1 MKVQMKVHL
10 KRMLLN
16 WIGTHDGGR
25 LTAHQRRFAFWSLM
39 PTLLWVVFFVIFPLF
54 WVVLMSL
61 FSYTPTR
68 EGGWFLGLGGNNP
81 FVGLGN
87 YVELFAGATKPAR
100 IFRQAIKNTF
110 LFSLLAVPLSVGTAL
125 PMAIALESV
134 HRRVKVIFRFIYFLP
149 VVTGSVAV
157 TIIWSYVFAP
167 NWGLLSQMFKIV
179 GLTPPRS
186 WLSDPT
192 QVYLGI
198 PLAMIAV
205 TIVYVWVTF
214 GYNTVLFIAAL
225 QSVPSVF
232 REAARIDGA
241 NSWQEF
247 WHIVVPLLRRT
258 ILLASVLTVIS
269 TMQQF
274 VLFWLLTRGGPAYQ
288 TQTILLSVYQNAFVY
303 SENMGMAAAMSI
315 FLFAILFFL
324 TVLQFRLL
332 RTEWEY

>member
-1 MKVQMKVHL
+1 MNVSL
-10 KRMLLN
+10 KRTLLE
-16 WIGTHDGGR
+16 WIGTHEGGR
-25 LTAHQRRFAFWSLM
+25 LTASQRRFAYLGLA
-39 PTLLWVVFFVIFPLF
+39 PILVWVFVFVLFPIF
-54 WVVLMSL
+54 WVTLMGL
-61 FSYTPTR
+61 FSYTPIR

-87 YVELFAGATKPAR
+87 YVELFTGSTKAAR
-100 IFRQAIKNTF
+100 IFRQAIGNTF

-125 PMAIALESV
+125 PMAVVLESV
-134 HRRVKVIFRFIYFLP
+134 RQRVKSLFRFIYFLP

-157 TIIWSYVFAP
+157 TIIWQYVYAP
-167 NWGLLSQMFKIV
+167 NWGLLSQLMKMI

-192 QVYLGI
+192 QVYFGV
-198 PLAMIAV
+198 PLAMLAV

-214 GYNTVLFIAAL
+214 GYNTLLFIAAL
-225 QSVPSVF
+225 QGVPAVF
-232 REAARIDGA
+232 REAARIDGT

-247 WHIVVPLLRRT
+247 WYIVIPLMKRT

-269 TMQQF
+269 TLQQF
-274 VLFWLLTRGGPAYQ
+274 VLFQLLTRGGPAYQ
-288 TQTILLSVYQNAFVY
+288 THTILLSVYQNAFVY

-315 FLFAILFFL
+315 FLFIILFVL
-324 TVLQFRLL
+324 TIIQFRLL

>member
-1 MKVQMKVHL
+1 MNASF
-10 KRMLLN
+10 KRTLLE
-16 WIGTHDGGR
+16 WIGTHEGGR
-25 LTAHQRRFAFWSLM
+25 LTAPQRRFAYWGLA
-39 PTLLWVVFFVIFPLF
+39 PILLWVFVFVLFPIF
-54 WVVLMSL
+54 WVILMSL
-61 FSYTPTR
+61 FSYTPIR
-68 EGGWFLGLGGNNP
+68 EGSWFLGLGGKNP

-87 YVELFAGATKPAR
+87 YIELFTGSTKAAR
-100 IFRQAIKNTF
+100 IFRQAMSNTF

-125 PMAIALESV
+125 PMAVVLESV
-134 HRRVKVIFRFIYFLP
+134 HQRVKSLFRFIYFLP

-157 TIIWSYVFAP
+157 TIIWQYVYAP
-167 NWGLLSQMFKIV
+167 NWGLLSQLMKAI

-225 QSVPSVF
+225 QGVPSVF

-247 WHIVVPLLRRT
+247 WHIVIPLLQRT
-258 ILLASVLTVIS
+258 ILLASVLTMIS
-269 TMQQF
+269 TLQQF

-288 TQTILLSVYQNAFVY
+288 TQTILLSIYQNAFVY

-315 FLFAILFFL
+315 VLFVLLFIL
-324 TVLQFRLL
+324 TVIQFRLL

>member
-1 MKVQMKVHL
+1 MRTFSF
-10 KRMLLN
+10 KRIVLE
-16 WIGTHDGGR
+16 WIGTHDGGK
-25 LTAHQRRFAFWSLM
+25 LTAHQRRFAFWSLV
-39 PTLLWVVFFVIFPLF
+39 PILIWVLVFVLFPIF

-61 FSYTPTR
+61 FSYTPIR

-87 YVELFAGATKPAR
+87 YEELFTGTTKPAR
-100 IFRQAIKNTF
+100 IFRQAIGNTF

-125 PMAIALESV
+125 PMAVVLESV
-134 HRRVKVIFRFIYFLP
+134 HQRVKTLFRFIYFLP

-167 NWGLLSQMFKIV
+167 NWGLLSQLMKSI
-179 GLTPPRS
+179 GLSPPRS

-192 QVYLGI
+192 QVYLGV
-198 PLAMIAV
+198 PLAMLAV
-205 TIVYVWVTF
+205 TVVYVWVTF

-225 QSVPSVF
+225 QGVPTVF

-241 NSWQEF
+241 NAWQEF
-247 WHIVVPLLRRT
+247 WYIVIPLLKRT

-269 TMQQF
+269 TLQQF

-288 TQTILLSVYQNAFVY
+288 TQTILLSIYQNAFVY

-315 FLFAILFFL
+315 FLFVILFLL
-324 TVLQFRLL
+324 TIIQFRLL